1 MESKSAQRIY
11 KTIMLIIIVIITT
24 SLITAFATYQYLRN
38 NVLAIR
44 KGNNT
49 SFEGLEYTL
58 SQFRTELEN
67 KYIGEINDE
76 ELIDGALKGYVN
88 ALGDPY
94 TTYYTKEEM
103 KEIMEE
109 TNGNFVGIGNL
120 HDRKHKRKCYHGYKT
135 NRKFTLQ
142 QKSWNITWRYYYQK

>member
-94 TTYYTKEEM
+94 TTYLNE
-103 KEIMEE
+103 EE
-109 TNGNFVGIGNL
+109 TKKLQNCVNIIKEQTCFGYFKSACFTINFIIIQFLGI
-120 HDRKHKRKCYHGYKT
+120 
-135 NRKFTLQ
+135 
-142 QKSWNITWRYYYQK
+142 